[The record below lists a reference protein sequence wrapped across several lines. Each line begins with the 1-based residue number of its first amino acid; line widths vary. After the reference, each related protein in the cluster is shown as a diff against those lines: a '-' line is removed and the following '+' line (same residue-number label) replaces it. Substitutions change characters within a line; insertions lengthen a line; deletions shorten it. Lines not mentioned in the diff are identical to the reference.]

1 MNVPS
6 GKPFLITLILC
17 FSTMFMGFIYT
28 CLLLIIV
35 LASQAHHVSP
45 FTLWDSAQLRSPLKR
60 KEMKGWWLTQ
70 AESAHGG
77 GAGITFPRLC
87 YHRGSWVSAWLWH
100 HRVWVRVMGA
110 HGASQVILIYN
121 FSFFSLPF
129 PSITKQET
137 MTRCESLL
145 WPINYY
151 RSFYKFSVWNHDT
164 KFL

>member
-1 MNVPS
+1 M
-6 GKPFLITLILC
+6 FLLGNLSSLLSSSASPQCSWDLFILVYC
-17 FSTMFMGFIYT
+17 W
-28 CLLLIIV
+28 IIV

-137 MTRCESLL
+137 MTRCECLFFG
-145 WPINYY
+145 P
-151 RSFYKFSVWNHDT
+151 
-164 KFL
+164 